1 MTKHPPLA
9 SDLLLSVHIPK
20 TGGITL
26 FNLLEQRFGKGLVS
40 DYPDRKGLEGRTD
53 LVEAIHGHFE
63 ISKYLE
69 LVPGARIVTFLR
81 EPLDRAISHFYYW
94 LDPPAHVPKDDP
106 VYLKYFVEKEPRLE
120 EFLLAREL
128 SNICTSFLHPLDHP
142 EQFWFVGF
150 QETFAE
156 DIARLQR
163 MLGMRV
169 RKQPILNP
177 GKPRPKMNLP
187 EDVIGRFYELN
198 WRDKAFYDL
207 MYAKF
212 KRVGSISDVD
222 RNKILHLRNELQKW
236 KTEYAGLESN
246 YNKLKEAYQ
255 RMEGSKSWKLT
266 KPLRWLAHRY
276 LSFKGRK

>member
-1 MTKHPPLA
+1 MSEYPPF
-9 SDLLLSVHIPK
+9 SPDLLLSVHIPK

-53 LVEAIHGHFE
+53 IVEAIHGHFE

-69 LVPGARIVTFLR
+69 LVPGARIITFLR
-81 EPLDRAISHFYYW
+81 EPLDRAISHYYYW
-94 LDPPAHVPKDDP
+94 LDPPSHVPKNDP
-106 VYLKYFVEKEPRLE
+106 VYLKYFVEREPRLE

-156 DIARLQR
+156 DIAHLQR
-163 MLGMRV
+163 MLGMAV

-177 GKPRPKMNLP
+177 GKPRPRMDLS
-187 EDVIGRFYELN
+187 EDVIGQFYELN

-212 KRVGSISDVD
+212 KRLGSVSDVD
-222 RNKILHLRNELQKW
+222 RNRVLHLRNELRKW
-236 KTEYAGLESN
+236 KTDYAGLESN

-255 RMEGSKSWKLT
+255 RMEGSKSWKVT
-266 KPLRWLAHRY
+266 KPFRWLAHLY
-276 LSFKGRK
+276 LSLKRNG